1 MRLSLRASQR
11 EVRQNVGSPG
21 RPGAGDLTRPPV
33 PARPLPDGSASA
45 APAAA
50 LGPPHIASTI
60 TETTM
65 RVALRLLAIFFLAAG
80 ALGAQGGWY
89 DHVEPR
95 QKEGWKGGNPPPG
108 VAYANRNERG
118 DR

>member
-1 MRLSLRASQR
+1 
-11 EVRQNVGSPG
+11 
-21 RPGAGDLTRPPV
+21 V

>member
-1 MRLSLRASQR
+1 
-11 EVRQNVGSPG
+11 
-21 RPGAGDLTRPPV
+21 
-33 PARPLPDGSASA
+33 
-45 APAAA
+45 
-50 LGPPHIASTI
+50 
-60 TETTM
+60 M

-80 ALGAQGGWY
+80 ALGALGGWY